1 MKAEALKLELIQ
13 WLAAVK
19 DKSTLESLL
28 FFKKLQQSSD
38 WWDELSTEQREQ
50 IDVGLAEIKKGKTVS
65 ADKVWAK
72 YGRKEKR

>member
-1 MKAEALKLELIQ
+1 MKAESLKLELIQ

-28 FFKKLQQSSD
+28 FFKKLQQSND

-50 IDVGLAEIKKGKTVS
+50 IDAGLAELKKGKTVS

-72 YGRKEKR
+72 YGRKAKR